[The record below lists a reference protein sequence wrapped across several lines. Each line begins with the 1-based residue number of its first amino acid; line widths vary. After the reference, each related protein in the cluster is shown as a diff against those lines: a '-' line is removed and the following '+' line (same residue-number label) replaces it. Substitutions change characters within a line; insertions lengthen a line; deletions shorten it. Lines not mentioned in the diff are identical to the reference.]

1 LEYFFNNKM
10 IYYSGRNRKKVIIL
24 SVLFVVAFST
34 FISAEEKPL
43 NIQTTA
49 VRYVFTQ
56 SVEREL
62 HPWLQEEVA
71 DNWFES
77 NIPKSCHIC
86 DNVYRYPT
94 DNGSVLTRG
103 VQNMINRKRLAT
115 ILEVEKFLTVIVRQ
129 SGEVLSVEA
138 SLHNLE
144 QEAPLWAKVFEWGKP
159 WSLW

>member
-1 LEYFFNNKM
+1 M

-24 SVLFVVAFST
+24 SVLFVAAFSA

-56 SVEREL
+56 SVERAL

-115 ILEVEKFLTVIVRQ
+115 ILEVEEFLTVIVRQ
-129 SGEVLSVEA
+129 SGDVLSVEA

-144 QEAPLWAKVFEWGKP
+144 QEEPLWAKVFEWSKP

>member
-1 LEYFFNNKM
+1 M
-10 IYYSGRNRKKVIIL
+10 IYFSVRNRKRGIIL
-24 SVLFVVAFST
+24 VVLFFAAFSA

-56 SVEREL
+56 SVERVL

-71 DNWFES
+71 DTWFES
-77 NIPKSCHIC
+77 KIPKSCHIC

-94 DNGSVLTRG
+94 DNGSELTRG

-115 ILEVEKFLTVIVRQ
+115 ILEVEEFLTVIVRQ
-129 SGEVLSVEA
+129 SADMLSVEA

-144 QEAPLWAKVFEWGKP
+144 RDEPIWAKVFEWSKP
-159 WSLW
+159 WILW

>member
-1 LEYFFNNKM
+1 M
-10 IYYSGRNRKKVIIL
+10 IHFSVKNRKKALIL
-24 SVLFVVAFST
+24 TVFFIAAFPA
-34 FISAEEKPL
+34 FLSAEEKPL

-56 SVEREL
+56 SVERLL

-71 DNWFES
+71 NIWFES

-94 DNGSVLTRG
+94 DNGSVVTRG
-103 VQNMINRKRLAT
+103 VQNLINRKRLAT
-115 ILEVEKFLTVIVRQ
+115 ILEVEEFLTVIVRQ
-129 SGEVLSVEA
+129 SGEGLSVET
-138 SLHNLE
+138 SLHNLKQDE
-144 QEAPLWAKVFEWGKP
+144 PLWAKVFEWSKP

>member
-1 LEYFFNNKM
+1 M
-10 IYYSGRNRKKVIIL
+10 IHFSVKNRKKALIL
-24 SVLFVVAFST
+24 TVFFIAAFPA
-34 FISAEEKPL
+34 FLSAEEKPL

-56 SVEREL
+56 SVERLL

-71 DNWFES
+71 NIWFES

-94 DNGSVLTRG
+94 DNGSVVTRG

-115 ILEVEKFLTVIVRQ
+115 ILEVEEFLTVIVRQ
-129 SGEVLSVEA
+129 SGEVLSVET
-138 SLHNLE
+138 SLHNLKQDE
-144 QEAPLWAKVFEWGKP
+144 PLWAKVFEWSKP

>member
-1 LEYFFNNKM
+1 ML
-10 IYYSGRNRKKVIIL
+10 L
-24 SVLFVVAFST
+24 SVICSAFYPLSIT
-34 FISAEEKPL
+34 GEEKPL
-43 NIQTTA
+43 NQQTTA
-49 VRYVFTQ
+49 VHYVFTK
-56 SVEREL
+56 SVERVL
-62 HPWLQEEVA
+62 YPWLQEEVA

-115 ILEVEKFLTVIVRQ
+115 ILEVEEFLTVIVRQ

-144 QEAPLWAKVFEWGKP
+144 QEEPLWAKVFEWSKP